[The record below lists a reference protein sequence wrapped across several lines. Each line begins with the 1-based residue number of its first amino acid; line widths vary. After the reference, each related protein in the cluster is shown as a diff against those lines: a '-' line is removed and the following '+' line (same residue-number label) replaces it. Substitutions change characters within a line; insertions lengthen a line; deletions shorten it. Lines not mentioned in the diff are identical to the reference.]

1 VVRAVLLC
9 IAALLAAAPARSE
22 SLAAI
27 AERAKSAVVH
37 LNVYDG
43 SGRQASTGSGFF
55 VSADGRVVTNH
66 HVIEDAFRVTATLE
80 GGRELE
86 AEGLLAA
93 DPVRDLAILDFAGD
107 GYPFLRLG
115 SIHQVK
121 AGEPVAVIGS
131 PIGLAGSLSTG
142 IVSAVREQGLDAGRP
157 RETHSAR
164 AWQLQI
170 TAPISP
176 GSSGSPILSQ
186 NGVVIGVAVGIVDF
200 GQALNFG
207 VSADAAAELLAGISP
222 DATPESFADLQ
233 RGQVRDNLLVSALG
247 IGTAAL
253 VGWAIWRFGS
263 RKAKKKSI
271 V

>member
-1 VVRAVLLC
+1 MRRAVLVC
-9 IAALLAAAPARSE
+9 IAGCLASGRAHSE
-22 SLAAI
+22 SLAAV
-27 AERAKSAVVH
+27 AERTRNAVVH
-37 LNVYDG
+37 LAVYDG

-93 DPVRDLAILDFAGD
+93 DPVRDLAVLKLPGS
-107 GYPFLRLG
+107 GHPHLRLG
-115 SIHQVK
+115 RLSQVK
-121 AGEPVAVIGS
+121 PGQPVAVIGS
-131 PIGLAGSLSTG
+131 PVGLTGSLSTG
-142 IVSAVREQGLDAGRP
+142 IVSAVREQGLDAGPP
-157 RETHSAR
+157 RETHSSR

-176 GSSGSPILSQ
+176 GSSGSPILAQ
-186 NGVVIGVAVGIVDF
+186 DGVVIGVAVGIVDF

-207 VSADAAAELLAGISP
+207 VSADYASELLASIEP
-222 DATPESFADLQ
+222 DAKPESFANLQ
-233 RGQVRDNLLVSALG
+233 RGQVRDNLLISALG

-253 VGWAIWRFGS
+253 VGWAIWRFGA
-263 RKAKKKSI
+263 RKSKQKS
-271 V
+271 VV